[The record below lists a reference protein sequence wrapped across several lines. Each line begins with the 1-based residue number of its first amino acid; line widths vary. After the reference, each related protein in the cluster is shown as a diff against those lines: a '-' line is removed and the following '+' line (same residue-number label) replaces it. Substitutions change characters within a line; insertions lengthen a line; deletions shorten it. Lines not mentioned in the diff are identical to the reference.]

1 VEESFLG
8 RESTSKGKIAIVDE
22 VKENGR
28 GHYKGGDI
36 SERGSVTGIG
46 AYLKGHRDL
55 GDTFQVSIL
64 VSIG

>member
-22 VKENGR
+22 VKENAR

-36 SERGSVTGIG
+36 FEHGV
-46 AYLKGHRDL
+46 HD
-55 GDTFQVSIL
+55 D
-64 VSIG
+64 